1 MAKFFTYSLLAAA
14 LGFAS
19 PAFADDAAT
28 PALTFT
34 VDRAA
39 VESKMVFQISATDG
53 ATIQVDWGDGV
64 LKDVTIAD
72 YDAAGYVFTE
82 VDGTIAGTSIKV
94 YAPDASKINYL
105 SADWTQ
111 ADDAD
116 AKIKGINVSQL
127 AGLKE
132 LVLDNNNIG
141 SLDIS
146 KCVALTTLRAS
157 DNRLTSLTFGE
168 NPNLKTVTVS
178 NNFNVTSGSLNSG
191 AGNNQV
197 LAADW
202 SKLPELSSLNVAA
215 NLYSELGLSDTF
227 DISKNTKLATL
238 NINGCGISEL
248 DLTPFTSLKT
258 LNAQW
263 NSLEKADLSGMMAN
277 GAAVYLNHNNL
288 LSVKLPDTSASKM
301 TRLNLADNS
310 LTFETL
316 PTPGMTKVA
325 ANYVYAPQA
334 VINNTLNGKNI
345 ADFSNLAKVGETAT
359 VFTWESNGKT
369 VEGIYNEDNGTF
381 TFCEAGEYVCKMTN
395 AAFPSLTLSTTAIT
409 VGQSE
414 VWPRMLF
421 SFIVAPEAAGK
432 TMKLNI
438 SSTDNQSVQVDWGNG
453 TLSDPVATKNYETD
467 WEYGTPTG
475 KVAGTNVTVY
485 GSNPTTINKLD
496 LAWDKEA
503 GAETKILSANLSKL
517 SGMDDLTLA
526 SNALTSLNLTGNA
539 ALAKLYI
546 NGNNISDIR
555 FPENCALTRIE
566 AQNTAEAGENDL
578 FKVDLSKATKLNYLV
593 INFNNKNAEATTIN
607 LENNTE
613 LATLMA
619 TDCNLETIDVSKL
632 AKLAQLTVNN
642 NNLETVDVSQ
652 MNEKGRLFA
661 MNNKNSSL
669 VLPAKLATLNVSNNK
684 LTFETLPS
692 TSIATNYTYNNQKP
706 MVVTAAD
713 GKVDLSSQA
722 MVDNVE
728 TVYVW
733 TSGTEEI
740 KDFSVMNGLFTF
752 TKSAEKAVCTMTNA
766 MLPKLSLTT
775 VPVDITVEGSAVEE
789 IEATDNCEAEY
800 FNLQGV
806 KVSGNEPG
814 IYIRRQGNKTS
825 KVIVK

>member
-132 LVLDNNNIG
+132 LILDNNNIG

-215 NLYSELGLSDTF
+215 NLYSELGWSDTF

-277 GAAVYLNHNNL
+277 GA
-288 LSVKLPDTSASKM
+288 
-301 TRLNLADNS
+301 
-310 LTFETL
+310 
-316 PTPGMTKVA
+316 
-325 ANYVYAPQA
+325 
-334 VINNTLNGKNI
+334 
-345 ADFSNLAKVGETAT
+345 
-359 VFTWESNGKT
+359 
-369 VEGIYNEDNGTF
+369 
-381 TFCEAGEYVCKMTN
+381 
-395 AAFPSLTLSTTAIT
+395 FPSLTLSTTAIT

-432 TMKLNI
+432 TMTLNI
-438 SSTDNQSVQVDWGNG
+438 STTDKQSVQVDWGNG
-453 TLSDPVATKNYETD
+453 TLSNPVETKNYETD

-485 GSNPTTINKLD
+485 GSDPTTINKLD

-517 SGMDDLTLA
+517 SGMDDLTVA
-526 SNALTSLNLTGNA
+526 SNALTSLDLTGNA

-593 INFNNKNAEATTIN
+593 INFNNKNSEATTIN

-661 MNNKNSSL
+661 MNNKISSL

-706 MVVTAAD
+706 MVVTAAE

>member
-132 LVLDNNNIG
+132 LILDNNNIG

-215 NLYSELGLSDTF
+215 NLYSELGWSDTF

-277 GAAVYLNHNNL
+277 GA
-288 LSVKLPDTSASKM
+288 
-301 TRLNLADNS
+301 
-310 LTFETL
+310 
-316 PTPGMTKVA
+316 
-325 ANYVYAPQA
+325 
-334 VINNTLNGKNI
+334 
-345 ADFSNLAKVGETAT
+345 
-359 VFTWESNGKT
+359 
-369 VEGIYNEDNGTF
+369 
-381 TFCEAGEYVCKMTN
+381 
-395 AAFPSLTLSTTAIT
+395 FPSLTLSTTAVT

-432 TMKLNI
+432 TMTLNI
-438 SSTDNQSVQVDWGNG
+438 STTDKQSVQVDWGNG
-453 TLSDPVATKNYETD
+453 TLSNPVETKNYETD

-485 GSNPTTINKLD
+485 GSDPTTINKLD

-517 SGMDDLTLA
+517 SGMDDLTVA
-526 SNALTSLNLTGNA
+526 SNALTSLDLTGNA

-593 INFNNKNAEATTIN
+593 INFNNKNSEATTIN

-642 NNLETVDVSQ
+642 NNLSTVDVSQ

-661 MNNKNSSL
+661 MNNKISSL

-706 MVVTAAD
+706 MVVTAAE

>member
-72 YDAAGYVFTE
+72 YNAAGYVFTE

-132 LVLDNNNIG
+132 LILDNNNIG

-215 NLYSELGLSDTF
+215 NLYSELGWSDTF

-277 GAAVYLNHNNL
+277 GA
-288 LSVKLPDTSASKM
+288 
-301 TRLNLADNS
+301 
-310 LTFETL
+310 
-316 PTPGMTKVA
+316 
-325 ANYVYAPQA
+325 
-334 VINNTLNGKNI
+334 
-345 ADFSNLAKVGETAT
+345 
-359 VFTWESNGKT
+359 
-369 VEGIYNEDNGTF
+369 
-381 TFCEAGEYVCKMTN
+381 
-395 AAFPSLTLSTTAIT
+395 FPSLTLSTTAVT

-432 TMKLNI
+432 TMTLNI
-438 SSTDNQSVQVDWGNG
+438 STTDKQSVQVDWGNG
-453 TLSDPVATKNYETD
+453 TLSNPVETKNYETD

-485 GSNPTTINKLD
+485 GSDPTTINKLD

-517 SGMDDLTLA
+517 SGMDDLTVA
-526 SNALTSLNLTGNA
+526 SNALTSLDLTGNA

-593 INFNNKNAEATTIN
+593 INFNNKNSEATTIN

-661 MNNKNSSL
+661 MNNKISSL

-706 MVVTAAD
+706 MVVTAAER
-713 GKVDLSSQA
+713 KVDLSSQA

>member
-72 YDAAGYVFTE
+72 YNAAGYVFTE

-132 LVLDNNNIG
+132 LILDNNNIG

-215 NLYSELGLSDTF
+215 NLYSELGWSDTF

-277 GAAVYLNHNNL
+277 GA
-288 LSVKLPDTSASKM
+288 
-301 TRLNLADNS
+301 
-310 LTFETL
+310 
-316 PTPGMTKVA
+316 
-325 ANYVYAPQA
+325 
-334 VINNTLNGKNI
+334 
-345 ADFSNLAKVGETAT
+345 
-359 VFTWESNGKT
+359 
-369 VEGIYNEDNGTF
+369 
-381 TFCEAGEYVCKMTN
+381 
-395 AAFPSLTLSTTAIT
+395 FPSLTLSTTAIT

-432 TMKLNI
+432 TMTLNI
-438 SSTDNQSVQVDWGNG
+438 STTDKQSVQVDWGNG
-453 TLSDPVATKNYETD
+453 TLSNPVETKNYETD

-485 GSNPTTINKLD
+485 GSDPTTINKLD

-517 SGMDDLTLA
+517 SGMDDLTVA
-526 SNALTSLNLTGNA
+526 SNALTSLDLTGNA

-593 INFNNKNAEATTIN
+593 INFNNKNSEATTIN

-661 MNNKNSSL
+661 MNNKISSL
-669 VLPAKLATLNVSNNK
+669 VLPAKLATLYVSNNK

-706 MVVTAAD
+706 MVVTAAE

>member
-72 YDAAGYVFTE
+72 YNAAGYVFTE

-132 LVLDNNNIG
+132 LILDNNNIG

-215 NLYSELGLSDTF
+215 NLYSELGWSDTF

-277 GAAVYLNHNNL
+277 GA
-288 LSVKLPDTSASKM
+288 
-301 TRLNLADNS
+301 
-310 LTFETL
+310 
-316 PTPGMTKVA
+316 
-325 ANYVYAPQA
+325 
-334 VINNTLNGKNI
+334 
-345 ADFSNLAKVGETAT
+345 
-359 VFTWESNGKT
+359 
-369 VEGIYNEDNGTF
+369 
-381 TFCEAGEYVCKMTN
+381 
-395 AAFPSLTLSTTAIT
+395 FPSLTLSTTAVT

-432 TMKLNI
+432 TMTLNI
-438 SSTDNQSVQVDWGNG
+438 STTDKQSVQVDWGNG
-453 TLSDPVATKNYETD
+453 TLSNPVETKNYETD

-485 GSNPTTINKLD
+485 GSDPTTINKLD

-517 SGMDDLTLA
+517 SGMDDLTVA
-526 SNALTSLNLTGNA
+526 SNALTSLDLTGNA

-593 INFNNKNAEATTIN
+593 INFNNKNSEATTIN

-661 MNNKNSSL
+661 MNNKISSL

-706 MVVTAAD
+706 MVVTAAE

-789 IEATDNCEAEY
+789 IQAIDDSKIEY

>member
-132 LVLDNNNIG
+132 LILDNNNIG

-263 NSLEKADLSGMMAN
+263 NSLEKADLSGMVAN
-277 GAAVYLNHNNL
+277 G
-288 LSVKLPDTSASKM
+288 
-301 TRLNLADNS
+301 
-310 LTFETL
+310 
-316 PTPGMTKVA
+316 
-325 ANYVYAPQA
+325 
-334 VINNTLNGKNI
+334 
-345 ADFSNLAKVGETAT
+345 
-359 VFTWESNGKT
+359 
-369 VEGIYNEDNGTF
+369 
-381 TFCEAGEYVCKMTN
+381 
-395 AAFPSLTLSTTAIT
+395 AFPSLTLSTTAVT

-432 TMKLNI
+432 TMTLNI
-438 SSTDNQSVQVDWGNG
+438 STTDKQSVQVDWGNG
-453 TLSDPVATKNYETD
+453 TLSNPVETKNYETD

-485 GSNPTTINKLD
+485 GSDPTTINKLD

-517 SGMDDLTLA
+517 SGMDDLTVA
-526 SNALTSLNLTGNA
+526 SNALTSLDLTGNA

-593 INFNNKNAEATTIN
+593 INFNNKNSEATTIN

-661 MNNKNSSL
+661 MNNKISSL

-706 MVVTAAD
+706 MVVTAAE

>member
-72 YDAAGYVFTE
+72 YNAAGYVFTE

-132 LVLDNNNIG
+132 LILDNNNIG

-215 NLYSELGLSDTF
+215 NLYSELGWSDTF

-263 NSLEKADLSGMMAN
+263 NSLEKADLSGMVAN
-277 GAAVYLNHNNL
+277 G
-288 LSVKLPDTSASKM
+288 
-301 TRLNLADNS
+301 
-310 LTFETL
+310 
-316 PTPGMTKVA
+316 
-325 ANYVYAPQA
+325 
-334 VINNTLNGKNI
+334 
-345 ADFSNLAKVGETAT
+345 
-359 VFTWESNGKT
+359 
-369 VEGIYNEDNGTF
+369 
-381 TFCEAGEYVCKMTN
+381 
-395 AAFPSLTLSTTAIT
+395 AFPSLTLSTTAVT

-432 TMKLNI
+432 TMTLNI
-438 SSTDNQSVQVDWGNG
+438 STTDKQSVQVDWGNG
-453 TLSDPVATKNYETD
+453 TLSNPVETKNYETD

-485 GSNPTTINKLD
+485 GSDPTTINKLD

-517 SGMDDLTLA
+517 SGMDDLTVA
-526 SNALTSLNLTGNA
+526 SNALTSLDLTGNA

-593 INFNNKNAEATTIN
+593 INFNNKNSEATTIN

-661 MNNKNSSL
+661 MNNKISSL

-706 MVVTAAD
+706 MVVTAAE

>member
-132 LVLDNNNIG
+132 LILDNNNIG

-215 NLYSELGLSDTF
+215 NLYSELGWSDTF

-277 GAAVYLNHNNL
+277 GA
-288 LSVKLPDTSASKM
+288 
-301 TRLNLADNS
+301 
-310 LTFETL
+310 
-316 PTPGMTKVA
+316 
-325 ANYVYAPQA
+325 
-334 VINNTLNGKNI
+334 
-345 ADFSNLAKVGETAT
+345 
-359 VFTWESNGKT
+359 
-369 VEGIYNEDNGTF
+369 
-381 TFCEAGEYVCKMTN
+381 
-395 AAFPSLTLSTTAIT
+395 FPSLTLSTTAVT

-421 SFIVAPEAAGK
+421 SFIVAPEATGK
-432 TMKLNI
+432 TMTLNI
-438 SSTDNQSVQVDWGNG
+438 STTDKQSVQVDWGNG
-453 TLSDPVATKNYETD
+453 TLSNPVETKNYNTD

-485 GSNPTTINKLD
+485 GSNPSTINVLD

-503 GAETKILSANLSKL
+503 GAATKILSANLSKL
-517 SGMDDLTLA
+517 SGIDELILA
-526 SNALTSLNLTGNA
+526 SNALTSLDLTGNA
-539 ALAKLYI
+539 ALTKLHI

-578 FKVDLSKATKLNYLV
+578 FKVDLSKATKLNYLL

-642 NNLETVDVSQ
+642 NNLETVDVSH
-652 MNEKGRLFA
+652 MGEKGRLFA
-661 MNNKNSSL
+661 MNNKISSL
-669 VLPAKLATLNVSNNK
+669 VLPAKLATLNISNNK

-706 MVVTAAD
+706 MVVTAAE

>member
-72 YDAAGYVFTE
+72 YNAAGYVFTE

-132 LVLDNNNIG
+132 LILDNNNIG

-277 GAAVYLNHNNL
+277 GA
-288 LSVKLPDTSASKM
+288 
-301 TRLNLADNS
+301 
-310 LTFETL
+310 
-316 PTPGMTKVA
+316 
-325 ANYVYAPQA
+325 
-334 VINNTLNGKNI
+334 
-345 ADFSNLAKVGETAT
+345 
-359 VFTWESNGKT
+359 
-369 VEGIYNEDNGTF
+369 
-381 TFCEAGEYVCKMTN
+381 
-395 AAFPSLTLSTTAIT
+395 FPSLTLSTTAIT

-432 TMKLNI
+432 TMTLNI

-485 GSNPTTINKLD
+485 GSDPTTINKLD

-517 SGMDDLTLA
+517 SGMDDLTVA
-526 SNALTSLNLTGNA
+526 SNALTSLDLTGNA

-593 INFNNKNAEATTIN
+593 INFNNKNSEATTIN

-661 MNNKNSSL
+661 MNNKISSL

-706 MVVTAAD
+706 MVVTAAE

>member
-111 ADDAD
+111 AADAD

-132 LVLDNNNIG
+132 LILDNNNIG

-215 NLYSELGLSDTF
+215 NLYSELGWSDTF

-277 GAAVYLNHNNL
+277 GA
-288 LSVKLPDTSASKM
+288 
-301 TRLNLADNS
+301 
-310 LTFETL
+310 
-316 PTPGMTKVA
+316 
-325 ANYVYAPQA
+325 
-334 VINNTLNGKNI
+334 
-345 ADFSNLAKVGETAT
+345 
-359 VFTWESNGKT
+359 
-369 VEGIYNEDNGTF
+369 
-381 TFCEAGEYVCKMTN
+381 
-395 AAFPSLTLSTTAIT
+395 FPSLTLSTTAVT

-432 TMKLNI
+432 TMTLNI
-438 SSTDNQSVQVDWGNG
+438 STTDKQSVQVDWGNG
-453 TLSDPVATKNYETD
+453 TLSNPVETKNYETD

-485 GSNPTTINKLD
+485 GSDPTTINKLD

-517 SGMDDLTLA
+517 SGMDDLTVA
-526 SNALTSLNLTGNA
+526 SNALTSLDLTGNA

-593 INFNNKNAEATTIN
+593 INFNNKNSEATTIN

-661 MNNKNSSL
+661 MNNKISSL

-706 MVVTAAD
+706 MVVTAAE